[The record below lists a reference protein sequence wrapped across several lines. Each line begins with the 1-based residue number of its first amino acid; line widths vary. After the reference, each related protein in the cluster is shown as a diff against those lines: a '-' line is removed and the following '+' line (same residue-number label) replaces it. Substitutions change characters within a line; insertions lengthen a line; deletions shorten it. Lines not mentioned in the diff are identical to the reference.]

1 MARPVYIKKATIGI
15 GDREEEVGLCINMHA
30 MAMLQDKYGNNFDLG
45 AALRNQ
51 TLTEIGDLVRIF
63 LEGWRMRVCPERQAF
78 TINDA
83 FDVVDNMGGIT
94 ELAAALVDLM
104 DNSVSPEARRIAEE
118 RVRIAME
125 QGGPENTGA
134 DPTKPTKIGTPSK
147 RPQSRPA

>member
-1 MARPVYIKKATIGI
+1 MARPVYIKKATIGV

-45 AALRNQ
+45 TALQNQ
-51 TLTEIGDLVRIF
+51 TLAEIGDLVRIF

-78 TINDA
+78 TVNDA

-94 ELAAALVDLM
+94 ELAATLLDLM

-118 RVRIAME
+118 RVRKAME
-125 QGGPENTGA
+125 EGGAETAGQ
-134 DPTKPTKIGTPSK
+134 DPTKPPRIGTPSK
-147 RPQSRPA
+147 RPQSKPA

>member
-1 MARPVYIKKATIGI
+1 MSRPVYIKPVTIGV

-30 MAMLQDKYGNNFDLG
+30 MAMLQDKYGKDFDLS
-45 AALRNQ
+45 AALQNQ

-63 LEGWRMRVCPERQAF
+63 LEGWRMRMCPERPAF
-78 TINDA
+78 TVGDA

-94 ELAAALVDLM
+94 ELAAALVELM

-118 RVRIAME
+118 RVRKAME
-125 QGGPENTGA
+125 DGGAENAGA
-134 DPTKPTKIGTPSK
+134 DPTKPQKTGTPSK